1 MQPSQSGATKLP
13 EVIVIDDDD
22 DDTPIPIPPQLFR
35 APEGRVMHAHRA
47 GPQRMM
53 QPPQSPPIQP
63 HEVIV
68 IADDSDDDDTAT
80 PPIRPQLSLNTTN
93 AGTTPQ
99 TAALDADIARLL
111 GVHEKAVTSVF
122 DSLGVSK
129 NSDDE
134 TRRALFGDMQAAGVR
149 DVSSK

>member
-13 EVIVIDDDD
+13 EVIVIEDDD

-35 APEGRVMHAHRA
+35 ASEGRVLHTHRA

-53 QPPQSPPIQP
+53 QPPQPPQSPPIQP

-68 IADDSDDDDTAT
+68 IADDSDEDTA
-80 PPIRPQLSLNTTN
+80 RPQLSLNTTN
-93 AGTTPQ
+93 AGTTQQ

-134 TRRALFGDMQAAGVR
+134 TRRALFGDVQAAGVR
-149 DVSSK
+149 DVGSK